1 MTVLYCIVT
10 RNTWALLLFREATQE
25 PWNTGKH
32 FRFEI
37 GMLVFTLSLF
47 IAGVD
52 SFCWSR
58 PTTVHEAWTVCS
70 MAFAEWDFNF
80 SRENRKL
87 LVQSTFIS
95 VLDYGDIIY
104 MHAGDLV
111 LKQLDTIYHSALRFI
126 TGDKFRTHH
135 CTLYQSVGWSSLS
148 DRRVQHQLLYIYKA
162 ILQKLPD
169 YLNSLLSWCTGH
181 YQTRSQDYLLLDI
194 PFARKEIGKKA
205 FKHYAPRVW
214 NTFQESTK
222 LDTLIP
228 LGSFKHLINSDSHH
242 ICNCFS

>member
-1 MTVLYCIVT
+1 MSKRLRTRLGFLY
-10 RNTWALLLFREATQE
+10 RN
-25 PWNTGKH
+25 K
-32 FRFEI
+32 
-37 GMLVFTLSLF
+37 
-47 IAGVD
+47 
-52 SFCWSR
+52 
-58 PTTVHEAWTVCS
+58 
-70 MAFAEWDFNF
+70 FNF

-111 LKQLDTIYHSALRFI
+111 LKQLDSIYHSALRFI

-169 YLNSLLSWCTGH
+169 YLNSLLSWRTGR

-214 NTFQESTK
+214 NTLQESTK